1 MSNVRGTEH
10 ISEELA
16 KFIGK
21 TLGIVAVG
29 DENLALKLIDEVSK
43 IVDQNS
49 LDVIVSSQIGQ
60 QLFTALQFGN
70 TKDVIDGF
78 KELLI
83 GDVVTDGIN
92 YGLVITDDSSDY
104 MVLNF
109 KGINQYTTGQTSSYE
124 SMKKLQDYYSD
135 WHKVNAKLV
144 IE

>member
-1 MSNVRGTEH
+1 MSKYVRGTEH

-78 KELLI
+78 KELL
-83 GDVVTDGIN
+83 N
-92 YGLVITDDSSDY
+92 DDEEGE
-104 MVLNF
+104 
-109 KGINQYTTGQTSSYE
+109 KA
-124 SMKKLQDYYSD
+124 
-135 WHKVNAKLV
+135 AKEFIKAQLPN
-144 IE
+144 ILGEDDEDE

>member
-1 MSNVRGTEH
+1 MSKYVRGTEH

-49 LDVIVSSQIGQ
+49 LDAIVSSQIGQ

-78 KELLI
+78 KELL
-83 GDVVTDGIN
+83 N
-92 YGLVITDDSSDY
+92 DDEEGEK
-104 MVLNF
+104 VAKEFIKAQLLNIL
-109 KGINQYTTGQTSSYE
+109 GEGEDDEQ
-124 SMKKLQDYYSD
+124 
-135 WHKVNAKLV
+135 
-144 IE
+144 

>member
-29 DENLALKLIDEVSK
+29 DENLALKLTEEVSK

-49 LDVIVSSQIGQ
+49 LDAIVSSQIGQ

-78 KELLI
+78 KELLNDDEEGEKVAKEFIKKQLPNII
-83 GDVVTDGIN
+83 GEDE
-92 YGLVITDDSSDY
+92 DD
-104 MVLNF
+104 
-109 KGINQYTTGQTSSYE
+109 E
-124 SMKKLQDYYSD
+124 
-135 WHKVNAKLV
+135 
-144 IE
+144 

>member
-16 KFIGK
+16 NFIGR

-29 DENLALKLIDEVSK
+29 DENLALKLIEEVSK

-78 KELLI
+78 KELL
-83 GDVVTDGIN
+83 N
-92 YGLVITDDSSDY
+92 DDEEGEK
-104 MVLNF
+104 VAKEF
-109 KGINQYTTGQTSSYE
+109 I
-124 SMKKLQDYYSD
+124 KKQLPNILGEGEDD
-135 WHKVNAKLV
+135 
-144 IE
+144 E

>member
-1 MSNVRGTEH
+1 MSKYVRGTEH

-49 LDVIVSSQIGQ
+49 LDAIVSSQIGQ

-78 KELLI
+78 KELL
-83 GDVVTDGIN
+83 N
-92 YGLVITDDSSDY
+92 DDEEGEK
-104 MVLNF
+104 VAKEFIKAQLLNIL
-109 KGINQYTTGQTSSYE
+109 GEGE
-124 SMKKLQDYYSD
+124 DD
-135 WHKVNAKLV
+135 
-144 IE
+144 E

>member
-16 KFIGK
+16 EFIGK

-29 DENLALKLIDEVSK
+29 DGDLATKLIDEVSK

-60 QLFTALQFGN
+60 LLFTALQFGN

-78 KELLI
+78 KELL
-83 GDVVTDGIN
+83 N
-92 YGLVITDDSSDY
+92 DDEE
-104 MVLNF
+104 
-109 KGINQYTTGQTSSYE
+109 GE
-124 SMKKLQDYYSD
+124 
-135 WHKVNAKLV
+135 KVAKEFIKTQLPN
-144 IE
+144 ILGEGEDDE

>member
-1 MSNVRGTEH
+1 MSKYVRGTEH

-49 LDVIVSSQIGQ
+49 LDTIVSSQIGQ

-78 KELLI
+78 KELL
-83 GDVVTDGIN
+83 N
-92 YGLVITDDSSDY
+92 DDEEGEK
-104 MVLNF
+104 VAKEFIKAQLLNIL
-109 KGINQYTTGQTSSYE
+109 GEGE
-124 SMKKLQDYYSD
+124 DD
-135 WHKVNAKLV
+135 
-144 IE
+144 E

>member
-1 MSNVRGTEH
+1 MSKYVRGTEH

-78 KELLI
+78 KELL
-83 GDVVTDGIN
+83 N
-92 YGLVITDDSSDY
+92 DDEE
-104 MVLNF
+104 
-109 KGINQYTTGQTSSYE
+109 GE
-124 SMKKLQDYYSD
+124 
-135 WHKVNAKLV
+135 KVAKEFIKEQLPK
-144 IE
+144 ILDEGKDNE

>member
-1 MSNVRGTEH
+1 MSKYVRGTEH

-43 IVDQNS
+43 IVAQNS
-49 LDVIVSSQIGQ
+49 LDAIVSSQIGQ

-78 KELLI
+78 KELL
-83 GDVVTDGIN
+83 N
-92 YGLVITDDSSDY
+92 DDEEGEK
-104 MVLNF
+104 VAKEFIKAQLLNIL
-109 KGINQYTTGQTSSYE
+109 GEGE
-124 SMKKLQDYYSD
+124 DD
-135 WHKVNAKLV
+135 
-144 IE
+144 E

>member
-1 MSNVRGTEH
+1 MSKYVRGTEH

-49 LDVIVSSQIGQ
+49 LDAIVSSQIGQ

-78 KELLI
+78 KELLNDDEEGEKVAKEFIKAQLLNILGEEI
-83 GDVVTDGIN
+83 GRAHV
-92 YGLVITDDSSDY
+92 
-104 MVLNF
+104 
-109 KGINQYTTGQTSSYE
+109 
-124 SMKKLQDYYSD
+124 
-135 WHKVNAKLV
+135 
-144 IE
+144 

>member
-16 KFIGK
+16 KFIGR

-29 DENLALKLIDEVSK
+29 DENLALKLIEEVSK

-78 KELLI
+78 KELLNDDEEGEKVAKEFIKAQLPNII
-83 GDVVTDGIN
+83 GEDEED
-92 YGLVITDDSSDY
+92 
-104 MVLNF
+104 
-109 KGINQYTTGQTSSYE
+109 E
-124 SMKKLQDYYSD
+124 
-135 WHKVNAKLV
+135 
-144 IE
+144 

>member
-1 MSNVRGTEH
+1 MSKYVRGTEH

-16 KFIGK
+16 KYIGK

-49 LDVIVSSQIGQ
+49 LDAIVSSQIGQ

-78 KELLI
+78 KELL
-83 GDVVTDGIN
+83 N
-92 YGLVITDDSSDY
+92 DDEEGEK
-104 MVLNF
+104 VAKEFIKAQLLNIL
-109 KGINQYTTGQTSSYE
+109 GEGEDDEQ
-124 SMKKLQDYYSD
+124 
-135 WHKVNAKLV
+135 
-144 IE
+144 

>member
-1 MSNVRGTEH
+1 MSKYVRGTEH

-49 LDVIVSSQIGQ
+49 LDAIVSSQIGQ

-78 KELLI
+78 KELL
-83 GDVVTDGIN
+83 N
-92 YGLVITDDSSDY
+92 DDEEGEK
-104 MVLNF
+104 VAKEFIKVQLLNIL
-109 KGINQYTTGQTSSYE
+109 GEGE
-124 SMKKLQDYYSD
+124 DD
-135 WHKVNAKLV
+135 
-144 IE
+144 E